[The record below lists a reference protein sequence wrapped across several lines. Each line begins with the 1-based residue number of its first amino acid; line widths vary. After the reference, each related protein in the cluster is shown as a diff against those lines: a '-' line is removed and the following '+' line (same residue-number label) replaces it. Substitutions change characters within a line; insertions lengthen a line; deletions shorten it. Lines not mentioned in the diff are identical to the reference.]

1 MRKSFKAFAVAS
13 AILTGLAFASAL
25 HAHESQE
32 PGSSMM
38 GSNKMGQ
45 DSMMNM
51 MGQMSEMM
59 EGCNRM
65 MQSMNQEGSE
75 RPNEQWREKSP
86 DTNSAP
92 ESNG

>member
-65 MQSMNQEGSE
+65 MQSMSQEGSE

-86 DTNSAP
+86 DTKSAP